1 MDRDGSRAAT
11 GEAPPAAA
19 AGPTPSRP
27 PPSPG
32 IEALAAEALAFDG
45 ESNEESIDVRVEKA
59 LECPCLDDFKRGPCG
74 SQFID
79 AFSCYLK
86 STKEE
91 KLFISGRF
99 LLNRNNLLVPAL
111 QGSDCV
117 NPFIALQNC
126 IGENKEAFIKEI
138 LEEEENDEEDE
149 KSNLKVLPPA
159 WSREPKSKTRG
170 HSK

>member
-1 MDRDGSRAAT
+1 MDRDGSRAAG
-11 GEAPPAAA
+11 GEGPPVAA
-19 AGPTPSRP
+19 AGPTLSSRS

-32 IEALAAEALAFDG
+32 IEALAAEALAFNG
-45 ESNEESIDVRVEKA
+45 ESNEESIDFDVQKA
-59 LECPCLDDFKRGPCG
+59 LECPCLDDLKRGPCG

-91 KLFISGRF
+91 K
-99 LLNRNNLLVPAL
+99 
-111 QGSDCV
+111 GSDCV
-117 NPFIALQNC
+117 DPFVALQNC
-126 IGENKEAFIKEI
+126 IRENKEAFIKEI
-138 LEEEENDEEDE
+138 LEEEENDEEAE

-159 WSREPKSKTRG
+159 WSREPKPKTRG

>member
-1 MDRDGSRAAT
+1 MDRDGSRAAG
-11 GEAPPAAA
+11 GEGPPVAA
-19 AGPTPSRP
+19 AGPTPSSRS

-32 IEALAAEALAFDG
+32 IEALAAALAFNG
-45 ESNEESIDVRVEKA
+45 ESNEESIDVDVQKA
-59 LECPCLDDFKRGPCG
+59 LECPCLDDLKRGLCG

-91 KLFISGRF
+91 K
-99 LLNRNNLLVPAL
+99 
-111 QGSDCV
+111 GSDCV
-117 NPFIALQNC
+117 DPFVALQNC
-126 IGENKEAFIKEI
+126 IRENKEAFIKEI
-138 LEEEENDEEDE
+138 LEEEENDEEAE

-159 WSREPKSKTRG
+159 WSREPKPKTRG

>member
-1 MDRDGSRAAT
+1 MDQDGSRAAS
-11 GEAPPAAA
+11 GEGPPAAA
-19 AGPTPSRP
+19 AGPTPSSRP

-45 ESNEESIDVRVEKA
+45 QSNEESIDVKVEKA
-59 LECPCLDDFKRGPCG
+59 LECPCLDDLKRGPCG

-91 KLFISGRF
+91 K
-99 LLNRNNLLVPAL
+99 
-111 QGSDCV
+111 GSDCV
-117 NPFIALQNC
+117 DPFIALQNC

-138 LEEEENDEEDE
+138 LEEEENDEEAA

-170 HSK
+170 RSK